1 MKKIR
6 NKTQELDEANNQE
19 VNSNTPQDQDIEM
32 EILLQLQ
39 QKKDEYNALKKMID
53 NLNQLQKNNKSRKS
67 KK

>member
-19 VNSNTPQDQDIEM
+19 VNSNTPQDIEM

>member
-1 MKKIR
+1 MKKIES
-6 NKTQELDEANNQE
+6 KTKELDEANNQE
-19 VNSNTPQDQDIEM
+19 VNSNTPQDIEM